1 MPFPVF
7 ARTVADLLA
16 RMGYAQVTL
25 MKTMHGRGKGRNA
38 HGGYDLQ
45 MRLPTDL
52 AHGVVIAQLK
62 QYRDPV
68 PRAYVDE
75 LRGAMLR
82 VGATQGLLI
91 SSSTFSAS
99 AVEAAQAGQHAAPV
113 RLLGG
118 EELVRL
124 LQVHSAPKSF
134 PSPAAPSFASPSRS
148 DSAATARAA
157 QKQETDR
164 REREF
169 LDSLNASSAKQAGPP
184 AAPARIGNA
193 APKNANGPVLL
204 FTVDVALVVPDKE
217 SNGRKQP

>member
-7 ARTVADLLA
+7 ARTVADLLE
-16 RMGYAQVTL
+16 RMGYAQVTV
-25 MKTMHGRGKGRNA
+25 MKAMHGRGKGRNA

-45 MRLPTDL
+45 MRLPTQL
-52 AHGVVIAQLK
+52 THGVVIAQIK
-62 QYRDPV
+62 QYREPV

-99 AVEAAQAGQHAAPV
+99 AVEAVQAGQHAAPV

-124 LQVHSAPKSF
+124 LQAHPA
-134 PSPAAPSFASPSRS
+134 PAAFPAAVTAPSTSPN
-148 DSAATARAA
+148 SAVVARAA
-157 QKQETDR
+157 QKQEADR
-164 REREF
+164 KEREF
-169 LDSLNASSAKQAGPP
+169 LDSLSASSAEHGRPP
-184 AAPARIGNA
+184 APPSWIGNA
-193 APKNANGPVLL
+193 APENANRPVLL
-204 FTVDVALVVPDKE
+204 FTVDVALIVPDNA